1 MIGAFLEKIYGKVLV
16 NRNLNIP
23 SELSAYES
31 RPPYNDLRLI
41 YGKLQT
47 LRGYDDFVK
56 VKKLSPVDYYVP
68 DPGFIVEVDE
78 SQHFTE
84 QRKVT
89 LESYPEHLR
98 LGFDK
103 DRWIT
108 LCASYR
114 RKDNDPPYRDEQR
127 AWYDTLRDFA
137 PLQLGIFPTARIFP
151 GDAVWCDLQTD
162 VDQDVQ
168 AFLRSYYLRRE

>member
-31 RPPYNDLRLI
+31 RPFYNDLRLI
-41 YGKLQT
+41 YCKLQA
-47 LRGYDDFVK
+47 LRGCNDFVK

-68 DPGFIVEVDE
+68 EPGFIVEVDE

-89 LESYPEHLR
+89 LKSYPEHLR

-103 DRWIT
+103 SRWIT
-108 LCASYR
+108 LCASYQ

-137 PLQLGIFPTARIFP
+137 PLHLGIFPTARIFP
-151 GDAVWCDLQTD
+151 GDAVWRIH
-162 VDQDVQ
+162 
-168 AFLRSYYLRRE
+168 A